1 MTETPNLS
9 LPYLQ
14 SQQAQKHVTLNEA
27 LRRLDALVQLTVL
40 SRTLTA
46 EPASSA
52 NGDRYL
58 LPDGATGEA
67 WDGAGAG
74 TLMAF

>member
-1 MTETPNLS
+1 MKPC
-9 LPYLQ
+9 
-14 SQQAQKHVTLNEA
+14 AGWM
-27 LRRLDALVQLTVL
+27 RWCLTVL

-46 EPASSA
+46 EPASPA